1 MIVFPHLKILFNLCS
16 YSFYFMRYMQKLER

>member
-16 YSFYFMRYMQKLER
+16 YSFYFMRYMKKLEG